1 MTIALSNAD
10 PSSGASSPAGD
21 HPMMQ
26 GLQVLTLALT
36 EYVVHRKALEE
47 RRSITRLSDAPV
59 L

>member
-1 MTIALSNAD
+1 
-10 PSSGASSPAGD
+10 
-21 HPMMQ
+21 MMQ